1 VKPVSSSRS
10 PKVRPVRA
18 TPSGSR
24 AVRPRHAP
32 SRALSAR
39 CSATRSFRTSTALPG
54 NRIPPS
60 SFLARRRSWVQCC
73 TLRRFVPA
81 DRWSKHYCRPG
92 PTCRFDAPRPTRFIL
107 FGLTDRLRWRVNFK
121 GRSAEDLVFGV
132 ALDFWALTPIC
143 DPHPPALYGRRT
155 DPALGFASCRVVGHA
170 SVQPIGLDPDSARG
184 PPGSHGPRFIAEP
197 RNPYPLMGLKTTA
210 RLLPSAY

>member
-1 VKPVSSSRS
+1 MRIGETGLIVTLAESPTCSSDAVWISC
-10 PKVRPVRA
+10 RPAASCTFAIIVGEVFRY
-18 TPSGSR
+18 
-24 AVRPRHAP
+24 AVFPDIHGLA
-32 SRALSAR
+32 
-39 CSATRSFRTSTALPG
+39 G
-54 NRIPPS
+54 QNRS

-81 DRWSKHYCRPG
+81 DGWSEHFCGPG
-92 PTCRFDAPRPTRFIL
+92 PTCPFDAPRPTRFIL

-143 DPHPPALYGRRT
+143 DPHPPACGQRT

-170 SVQPIGLDPDSARG
+170 SVQPIGLDPDSAHR
-184 PPGSHGPRFIAEP
+184 PPESHGPRFIAEP

-210 RLLPSAY
+210 RLLPTAY